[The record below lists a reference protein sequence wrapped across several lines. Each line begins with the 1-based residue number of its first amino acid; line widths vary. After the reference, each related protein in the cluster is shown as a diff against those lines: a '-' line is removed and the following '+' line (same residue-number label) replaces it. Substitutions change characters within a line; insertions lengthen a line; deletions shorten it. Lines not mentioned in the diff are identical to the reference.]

1 MPQPRYASTAP
12 HHPALH
18 PNDPF
23 AWRSLCAPTPRGGG
37 VSSQAASLVGPW
49 HAANSLSHLGRVG
62 HIFRTWKK
70 RWFVLEE
77 QLLKYY
83 KAADE
88 SLSASAAASPDKVG
102 DSDMKGCIS
111 IQSCKVAALAPADA
125 GGKTFCFQLTPISGK
140 IFFMTCAD
148 EEDRDSW
155 MDAIKANAELR
166 PGEAAVV
173 NETCGLDPQPEDVG
187 NVIGKETVLALAD

>member
-1 MPQPRYASTAP
+1 MAEAASRAQKRGWLTKQGARAASCCRHAAP
-12 HHPALH
+12 AICEE
-18 PNDPF
+18 
-23 AWRSLCAPTPRGGG
+23 LCAPPPSLSCTTNVRSAGRPLPGSQPRG
-37 VSSQAASLVGPW
+37 PC
-49 HAANSLSHLGRVG
+49 HTANALSHLGRAPAG

-111 IQSCKVAALAPADA
+111 IQSCKVVALAPADA

-140 IFFMTCAD
+140 IFFICAAD
-148 EEDRDSW
+148 EESRDSW
-155 MDAIKANAELR
+155 MEAIRANAELR
-166 PGEAAVV
+166 PGEAAV
-173 NETCGLDPQPEDVG
+173 
-187 NVIGKETVLALAD
+187 

>member
-1 MPQPRYASTAP
+1 MHYQ
-12 HHPALH
+12 
-18 PNDPF
+18 
-23 AWRSLCAPTPRGGG
+23 SLGVCFCARAPTPKGG
-37 VSSQAASLVGPW
+37 VPSQAASLVGPW
-49 HAANSLSHLGRVG
+49 HAANSLSHLGRAPAG

-173 NETCGLDPQPEDVG
+173 NETGGLDPQPEDVG

>member
-1 MPQPRYASTAP
+1 M
-12 HHPALH
+12 
-18 PNDPF
+18 
-23 AWRSLCAPTPRGGG
+23 
-37 VSSQAASLVGPW
+37 
-49 HAANSLSHLGRVG
+49 
-62 HIFRTWKK
+62 
-70 RWFVLEE
+70 LEE

-111 IQSCKVAALAPADA
+111 IQSCKVVALAPADA

-140 IFFMTCAD
+140 IFFICAAD
-148 EEDRDSW
+148 EESRDSW
-155 MDAIKANAELR
+155 MEAIRANAELR

-173 NETCGLDPQPEDVG
+173 NETGGLDPQPEDVG
-187 NVIGKETVLALAD
+187 NVIGKETVTLARRTLTLTRTPNPYPSPSP

>member
-1 MPQPRYASTAP
+1 M
-12 HHPALH
+12 
-18 PNDPF
+18 
-23 AWRSLCAPTPRGGG
+23 
-37 VSSQAASLVGPW
+37 GPW

-111 IQSCKVAALAPADA
+111 IQSCKVVALAPADA

-140 IFFMTCAD
+140 IFFICAAD
-148 EEDRDSW
+148 EESRDSW
-155 MDAIKANAELR
+155 MEAIRANAELR

-173 NETCGLDPQPEDVG
+173 NETGGLDPQPEDVG
-187 NVIGKETVLALAD
+187 NVIGKETVTLARRTLTLTRTPNPYPSPSP